1 MSEIAT
7 SNATMPEYCPYWYDY
22 AEELYDINGIIGLCP
37 LQRKRPQNWERLKR
51 EIAEGRL
58 GEGDRA
64 PWPVVDKLD
73 SEG

>member
-7 SNATMPEYCPYWYDY
+7 SNATMPENCD
-22 AEELYDINGIIGLCP
+22 GIIGLCP